1 MEWEWNLS
9 RMEWEWKLSGW
20 NGKVVP
26 LVWTRPTYPPLK
38 GQV

>member
-1 MEWEWNLS
+1 MGMESLGMEWE
-9 RMEWEWKLSGW
+9 W

-26 LVWTRPTYPPLK
+26 LAWTRPTYPPLK